1 MKKVAQTLSVKTV
14 FVLFVLLSVS
24 GPLSGCAVV
33 APLLGAGGFAFAP
46 LQYASTAYTVGE
58 FSYEYAA
65 NDKTP
70 GQVVEDKYNAMVSGE
85 AFKLPEYLQA
95 EPAGP
100 EAPVMTAQAETPES
114 SMDQGPALSEEA
126 RRRRIENIL
135 GKRRTQFQ
143 RLEMRRMA
151 FLQAGQPRQALSFNQ
166 TTRTGTPNLVQA
178 TGSQVSLD

>member
-14 FVLFVLLSVS
+14 FVLFVLLSAF

-33 APLLGAGGFAFAP
+33 APLLGVGGFAFAP
-46 LQYASTAYTVGE
+46 LQYASTVYTIGE
-58 FSYEYAA
+58 FTYQYAA

-70 GQVVEDKYNAMVSGE
+70 DQVVQDKYNAMVSGE
-85 AFKLPEYLQA
+85 AFELPEYLDS

-100 EAPVMTAQAETPES
+100 EAPMTAEAETPES
-114 SMDQGPALSEEA
+114 AMDQGPALSEEA
-126 RRRRIENIL
+126 RRKRIENIL
-135 GKRRTQFQ
+135 GHRRAQFE

-151 FLQAGQPRQALSFNQ
+151 FLQAAQPRQTLSFNQ
-166 TTRTGTPNLVQA
+166 TAQTGTPDLVQA